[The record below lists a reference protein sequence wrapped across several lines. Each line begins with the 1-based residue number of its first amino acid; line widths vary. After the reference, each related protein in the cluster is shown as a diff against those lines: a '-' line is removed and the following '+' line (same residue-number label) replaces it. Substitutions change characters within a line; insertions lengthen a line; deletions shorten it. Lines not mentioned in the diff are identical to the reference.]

1 MGSWHLFNMG
11 WWQKALI
18 RRGGVFSVYREGMD
32 RAAVT
37 TAIDVLTAARRPLV
51 VFPEGVVSRTN
62 ERLNPLMEGVAL
74 IARGAARRRAK
85 LSPPREVVV
94 HPVGLRYFFMG
105 NVDQAV
111 APTLAEIEHRLSW
124 QVQSHLPLA
133 ARVARLGLALLSL
146 KEVEYFGA
154 PQSGTVAQR
163 LSALIDHLL
172 APLEKEWL
180 PGRTSGGQNVVA
192 RVKRLRAAIL
202 PDMVAREVDEA
213 ERQRRWRQLADC
225 YLAQQLSFYPPDY
238 LRDQPSAER
247 LLETVERYEED
258 LTDDCRPYSPMV
270 AVARVGPAIAVSP
283 ERQRGGDDPLLAAI
297 DEQLRGMI
305 ASIERPERC

>member
-1 MGSWHLFNMG
+1 
-11 WWQKALI
+11 
-18 RRGGVFSVYREGMD
+18 
-32 RAAVT
+32 
-37 TAIDVLTAARRPLV
+37 
-51 VFPEGVVSRTN
+51 
-62 ERLNPLMEGVAL
+62 
-74 IARGAARRRAK
+74 
-85 LSPPREVVV
+85 
-94 HPVGLRYFFMG
+94 
-105 NVDQAV
+105 
-111 APTLAEIEHRLSW
+111 
-124 QVQSHLPLA
+124 
-133 ARVARLGLALLSL
+133 VARLGLALLSL

-180 PGRTSGGQNVVA
+180 PGRASGGQNVVA

-258 LTDDCRPYSPMV
+258 LTDDCRAYPPMV

-283 ERQRGGDDPLLAAI
+283 ERQRGGDDPLLASI

-305 ASIERPERC
+305 ASIDRPERC